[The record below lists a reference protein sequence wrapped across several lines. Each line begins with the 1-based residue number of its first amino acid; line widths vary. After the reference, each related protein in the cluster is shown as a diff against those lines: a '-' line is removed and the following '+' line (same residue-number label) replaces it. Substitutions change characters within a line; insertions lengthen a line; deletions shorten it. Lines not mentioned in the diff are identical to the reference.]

1 MTKPKKNSIIS
12 GSITFVVMGLIIL
25 ACALMGLYP
34 PDPPIEEEGVEVN
47 LGNSDFGSGNN
58 PIPNVSENNSPNYS
72 RPATSNEVATQ
83 NTEESM
89 AMNASTTP
97 GNTVTQEDEVK
108 DVPEIPKKPEINK
121 NALFKKKRTETN
133 TNGGSQGITSGNGNQ
148 GKVGGDPNSN
158 RYDGNPG
165 KGGAGWSL
173 EGRNVRALPTPEYN
187 SNQQGRIVVKIWVD
201 RSGNVI
207 KAEAPAKGS
216 TIVSGVMVKQA
227 MTAAKRAKFSASS
240 NAIEAQIGYIT
251 YEFRI

>member
-1 MTKPKKNSIIS
+1 MTKPNKNSVIS

-47 LGNSDFGSGNN
+47 LGNSDFGFGND
-58 PIPNVSENNSPNYS
+58 PIPEVSEENTPNYS
-72 RPATSNEVATQ
+72 RPVASNEVMTQ

-89 AMNASTTP
+89 SMNASTVT
-97 GNTVTQEDEVK
+97 GNTVTQEEEVK
-108 DVPEIPKKPEINK
+108 EVPEVPKKPEINK
-121 NALFKKKRTETN
+121 NALFKKKKNDN
-133 TNGGSQGITSGNGNQ
+133 TTSGGSQGITSGKGNQ
-148 GKVGGDPNSN
+148 GKAGGDPNSN
-158 RYDGNPG
+158 RYDGKPG

-201 RSGNVI
+201 RSGNVV
-207 KAEAPAKGS
+207 KTEAPAKGS

-227 MTAAKRAKFSASS
+227 QAAAKRAKFSASS
-240 NAIEAQIGYIT
+240 NASEAQSGYIT